1 MFIKKRIKTIFSIKA
16 FMYVLPDGSSVKY
29 ILNEKF
35 FPSNPS
41 NGEGAGEASETD
53 TVKQMMRGT

>member
-1 MFIKKRIKTIFSIKA
+1 MPAKTIFSIRA

-29 ILNEKF
+29 NIKF

-53 TVKQMMRGT
+53 TVKQMMKGT